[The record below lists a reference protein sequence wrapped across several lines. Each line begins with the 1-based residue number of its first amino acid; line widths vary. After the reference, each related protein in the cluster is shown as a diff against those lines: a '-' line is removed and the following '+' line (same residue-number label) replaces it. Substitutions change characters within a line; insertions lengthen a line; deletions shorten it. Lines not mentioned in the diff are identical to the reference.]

1 MIRPVLNVNLPGIV
15 RALDQRAR
23 IRQSEFASFV
33 AAPDDDEPRSGLGAV
48 AAALLPITPHAKTW
62 IAEDHWRLLGLA
74 QARARPGG
82 LAWDLAYLASMTP
95 AAPPDTTPSPQP
107 STATGAQP
115 QAAQAAQAAPPT
127 TDETLVALIQYALNA
142 AIMRGVQR
150 VFARVE
156 EDRPELELFGKVS
169 FQRYARESTWAL
181 ASAEDGLR
189 ALDDHDAARLLSEG
203 SPESR
208 EASSPRGVS
217 GASGIS
223 AARAASRIRPE
234 TIEVYAGMRL
244 RQWRRQDAWSL
255 LRLYDACTP
264 RVTQLAEGLTVD
276 ELTHTRAAGGRT
288 WYLPVI
294 EPASAAFV
302 HESGPLMSGWLRLRQ
317 GRGDQPHRLVLLAHP
332 DEPGVARSLLRFALR
347 VFAADAARP
356 ILCATRDYETA
367 TIDTLRAAGFERQGA
382 HALLV
387 RHLAARLAYPHGV
400 PAFSSQGS
408 RMAYDVKGLGPSPTR
423 LSEGGNDTLCQ
434 KSSPMISVPSS
445 TRSHRVSSRR

>member
-23 IRQSEFASFV
+23 GRQSEFATFV
-33 AAPDDDEPRSGLGAV
+33 AAPDDDEPRSGLGAI
-48 AAALLPITPHAKTW
+48 ATALLPITPHARTW

-74 QARARPGG
+74 QTRARPGG
-82 LAWDLAYLASMTP
+82 LAWDLAYLASMPP
-95 AAPPDTTPSPQP
+95 APAPQPPDA
-107 STATGAQP
+107 TATP
-115 QAAQAAQAAPPT
+115 AQAAPATP
-127 TDETLVALIQYALNA
+127 DETLVALIQYALNA
-142 AIMRGVQR
+142 AIGRGVQR
-150 VFARVE
+150 VFARIE
-156 EDRPELELFGKVS
+156 EDLPELELFGKVS

-181 ASAEDGLR
+181 ASAEEGLR
-189 ALDDHDAARLLSEG
+189 ALDDHDAARLLSPDAPDAPDA
-203 SPESR
+203 PEV
-208 EASSPRGVS
+208 SSPRGRP
-217 GASGIS
+217 AIS
-223 AARAASRIRPE
+223 ATRAAARIRPE

-288 WYLPVI
+288 WYLPVV

-347 VFAADAARP
+347 VFAADTARP

-367 TIDTLRAAGFERQGA
+367 TIDALRAAGFERQGA

-423 LSEGGNDTLCQ
+423 LSEGGKDTLCQ

-445 TRSHRVSSRR
+445 MRSHRVLSRR